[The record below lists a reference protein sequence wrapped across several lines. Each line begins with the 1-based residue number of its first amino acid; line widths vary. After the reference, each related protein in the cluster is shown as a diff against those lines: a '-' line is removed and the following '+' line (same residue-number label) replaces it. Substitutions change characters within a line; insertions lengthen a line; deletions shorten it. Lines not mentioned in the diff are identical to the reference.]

1 MRDFPRARPAL
12 ALLGL
17 LIALFAAPAAW
28 AGGYTIAAPLKGMN
42 RPDLPCCTPIYLLG
56 PPVLSGDYVVFTSRN
71 GPPDGIWSWR
81 ISKKKLKKLAGF
93 ETKAPGG
100 SGDFTAFGYA
110 GSELPTTIGGSV
122 VAFYARD
129 AKNAIGLYTVSVNGG
144 AIIRIAS
151 TKTVAPGLGE
161 KFTDIRYASTNG
173 KTIAFWANVQS
184 NVPGIYQAAVDGAD
198 LTSVIDGT
206 EPLDAR
212 TPSGPAEDYFDI
224 FTRPAVG
231 KAYVQFYAQG
241 LFDPVTGP
249 NAIFRGKG
257 GFTDVADNMTALEGG
272 GDEQHVRIGLFSAST
287 GSGAVAFAADEP
299 NTGYA
304 GLFKVKNMDS
314 APVFVSTEHMV
325 PGKSVPFAT
334 FLGFGYDESGLA
346 FTATY
351 VEDEQGVQSVFFV
364 DKPGGTPARVANGK
378 KYYLPAVGDR
388 SISGGR
394 IVFWEN
400 SNGADTFYLATPK
413 D

>member
-1 MRDFPRARPAL
+1 MFSLLLRPACAVL
-12 ALLGL
+12 ALLVLAPIEPAG
-17 LIALFAAPAAW
+17 AAS
-28 AGGYTIAAPLKGMN
+28 YKVTAPLKGMN

-56 PPVLSGDYVVFTSRN
+56 PPVISGDYVVFTSRN
-71 GPPDGIWSWR
+71 GPADGIWSWR
-81 ISKKKLKKLAGF
+81 ISKGKLKKLAGF

-100 SGDFTAFGYA
+100 SGNFTAFGA
-110 GSELPTTIGGSV
+110 NGSEFPTTIGGGTAV
-122 VAFYARD
+122 FYARD
-129 AKNAIGLYTVSVNGG
+129 AKNAIGLYSVSVNGG
-144 AIIRIAS
+144 TITRIAS
-151 TKTVAPGLGE
+151 TKTAAPELGE
-161 KFTDIRYASTNG
+161 KFNDIRGASTNG
-173 KTIAFWANVQS
+173 KTVAFWG
-184 NVPGIYQAAVDGAD
+184 NVPEGVAGIYQAGIDGKD
-198 LTSVIDGT
+198 LTKVINDL

-212 TPSGPAEDYFDI
+212 SPNGPVEDYFGI
-224 FTRPAVG
+224 FSQPKVG
-231 KAYVQFYAQG
+231 KAYVQFYTNG
-241 LFDPVTGP
+241 LFDPVSGP
-249 NAIFRGKG
+249 NAIFRAKG
-257 GFTDVADNMTALEGG
+257 GFTDIADNMTTLQGG
-272 GDEQHVRIGLFSAST
+272 GDEEHVRIGLFSAST

-314 APVFVSTEHMV
+314 ALMFVSTDTTV

-351 VEDEQGVQSVFFV
+351 VEDEQAVQSVYV
-364 DKPGGTPARVANGK
+364 IDKPGGTPVRVANGD

-394 IVFWEN
+394 IVFWET